1 MFETLSNTFRV
12 PELRRRFLVTVLLLC
27 VCRLGVYIPVP
38 GVDLKAAQAK
48 FARPFDAQGAEGGVM
63 AMIDMFSGG
72 GLQRAAIFGLG
83 IMPYISA
90 SIIFQLLASV
100 VPALERLQKEGE
112 AGRRKINQYTRYAT
126 VVLCLVQSAIM
137 IGSMSAGPGGGGGVF
152 PSTFGMG
159 STLMAALL
167 MTAGTLFLMWIGEQ
181 VDEFGIGNGI
191 SLIIMV
197 NIISR
202 MPTAIRYLYDKF
214 DFTLD
219 PEGARPLGIQ
229 HMAMLVAL
237 FVFVI
242 LSIVLITQGQR
253 RIPFQQAKQTRGRK
267 VYGGVKH
274 YLPIQVN
281 SAGVIPI
288 IFAQSL
294 LMFPSIFTNAIVRK
308 FEAGDWDSNSGLYAV
323 FDYVNRGLQMGSFV
337 YEALYVAMIFF
348 FCYFWTAIQFNPTE
362 MANNLRDHGSFI
374 PGYRPGKRTADYL
387 ESVMTRITLPGAT
400 FLSIV
405 AIAPTIMNRALN
417 LPWVI
422 TSFYGGTGLLIVVGV
437 ALDLVKK
444 IEQQLL
450 IRHYD
455 GFTKRSRR

>member
-1 MFETLSNTFRV
+1 MLETLGNTFRV
-12 PELRRRFLVTVLLLC
+12 PDLRRRLLITVLLLC
-27 VCRLGVYIPVP
+27 VCRVGVYIPIP
-38 GVDLKAAQAK
+38 GADMTVAK
-48 FARPFDAQGAEGGVM
+48 RHFDRPFEGDAAEGGVM
-63 AMIDMFSGG
+63 ALIDMFSGG
-72 GLQRAAIFGLG
+72 ALWQAAVFGLG

-100 VPALERLQKEGE
+100 IPALEKMQKEGE

-126 VVLCLVQSAIM
+126 VVLCLVQAAIM
-137 IGSMSAGPGGGGGVF
+137 IASLKGGGQGGEGIF
-152 PSTFGMG
+152 PADFGFG

-167 MTAGTLFLMWIGEQ
+167 MTAGTMLLMWIGEQ
-181 VDEFGIGNGI
+181 IDEFGIGNGI
-191 SLIIMV
+191 SLIIMI

-214 DFTLD
+214 EFTLEPD
-219 PEGARPLGIQ
+219 ASRPLGIQ
-229 HMAMLVAL
+229 HMALLVAL
-237 FVFVI
+237 FIFVNVAI
-242 LSIVLITQGQR
+242 ILITQGQR
-253 RIPFQQAKQTRGRK
+253 RIPFQQAKQMRGRR

-274 YLPIQVN
+274 YLPLQVN

-294 LMFPSIFTNAIVRK
+294 LMFPSIFVTAAARK
-308 FEAGDWDSNSGLYAV
+308 FETDWDSPFFYRFFEMLRN
-323 FDYVNRGLQMGSFV
+323 GLQMGSFV
-337 YEALYVAMIFF
+337 YEALYVGLIFF
-348 FCYFWTAIQFNPTE
+348 FCYFWTAIQFNPTD

-387 ESVMTRITLPGAT
+387 ENVMTRITLPGAA

-405 AIAPTIMNRALN
+405 AVAPSLMYRSLN

-450 IRHYD
+450 MRHYD
-455 GFTKRSRR
+455 GFTRRRRH